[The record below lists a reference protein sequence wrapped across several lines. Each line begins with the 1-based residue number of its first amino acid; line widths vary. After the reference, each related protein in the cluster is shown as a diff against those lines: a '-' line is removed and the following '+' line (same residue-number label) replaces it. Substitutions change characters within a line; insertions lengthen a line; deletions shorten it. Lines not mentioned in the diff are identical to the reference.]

1 MIEAV
6 NASLMG
12 SGAVRAVAEQVSSA
26 QSLAANPARVQKAAV
41 SAPYLSPYVR
51 LNPDTKPVMVLR
63 DSDTG
68 ASLTQYPTPAQ
79 IRAYQSAQA
88 QARVVAAQAN
98 ATPEGSSAVQN
109 EVSFEEAKAVLQASV
124 QYQEF
129 RKAAVAQAQASMP
142 VPEAAGGGSGSSERV
157 LSTEA

>member
-6 NASLMG
+6 NASMMN
-12 SGAVRAVAEQVSSA
+12 SGTVRAVAEQVSSA

-79 IRAYQSAQA
+79 IRAYQAAQA
-88 QARVVAAQAN
+88 QARVVAEQSQPAAE
-98 ATPEGSSAVQN
+98 ASSSPAPEVTY
-109 EVSFEEAKAVLQASV
+109 EEAKAVLQSSV
-124 QYQEF
+124 QYQEVSQSS
-129 RKAAVAQAQASMP
+129 RGASP
-142 VPEAAGGGSGSSERV
+142 SGNACS
-157 LSTEA
+157 